1 MTVRQTTEY
10 NKCNRL
16 QTLEITETMSIRIGN
31 APCSWGVEFAQD
43 DRNPTWQTVL
53 EQCSRAGYTGIELG
67 PVGFMPEDPAELGD
81 ALAANG
87 LELIGGVVFRAF
99 HDKSQW
105 DDVMDGAVRT
115 CKALQAHG
123 ASHFVL
129 IDSISPRRAPTAGRV
144 SEAEQMDTAEWNA
157 FRDRIMTVAKLGYEE
172 YGLIPEIHPH
182 AGGFMD
188 FEPEVERLL
197 SETDPDQLKICIDT
211 GHCTYAGFDPVAFMQ
226 RHMERITYVHFKS
239 TDAKVKAE
247 AIANRTGFYE
257 ACGQGIFCNLSD
269 GEVDFPA
276 VRQLLLDANYSGWC
290 TIEQDCDPKM
300 DPDPEGD
307 ARLNR
312 EYLQS
317 IGFA

>member
-1 MTVRQTTEY
+1 
-10 NKCNRL
+10 
-16 QTLEITETMSIRIGN
+16 MSIKIGN

-43 DRNPTWQTVL
+43 DRNPAWQTVL
-53 EQCSRAGYTGIELG
+53 QQCSDAGYTGIELG
-67 PVGFMPEDPAELGD
+67 PVGFMPEDPARLGD
-81 ALAANG
+81 ALAERN

-99 HDKSQW
+99 HDASQW
-105 DDVMDGAVRT
+105 NDVMDGAVRT

-123 ASHFVL
+123 AKHFVL
-129 IDSISPRRAPTAGRV
+129 IDSISPRRAPTAGRAA
-144 SEAEQMDTAEWNA
+144 EAEQMESQEWQA
-157 FRDRIMTVAKLGYEE
+157 YRDRILTIAKMGWEE
-172 YGLIPEIHPH
+172 YGLTAEIHPH

-197 SETDPDQLKICIDT
+197 AESDPDLLKICIDT

-226 RHMERITYVHFKS
+226 RHMNRITYVHFKS
-239 TDAKVKAE
+239 TDAKVKAT
-247 AIANRTGFYE
+247 AIANRTGFYD

-276 VRQLLLDANYSGWC
+276 VRNVLIDSGYSGWC
-290 TIEQDCDPKM
+290 TIEQDCDPTL